1 MSRYTV
7 GVFGLV
13 ERNFPKDNAFPE
25 AKEVTAVWPLRRI
38 FEEGIG
44 RRLQLGP
51 ESGSVG
57 FRICKARHMPTPTIP
72 PHEVT
77 QLLLDWNKGNPDA
90 LEKLMPLVYKEL
102 RQLAHQYLGKER
114 VGHTLLTTDLVH
126 EAYLRL
132 VDQQRVRWQNRAHFF
147 GIAATLMRRI
157 LVDHARGKNRVKRG
171 AGAQQVSLADAA
183 AVSRQSTVDILAL
196 DNALT
201 ELGELD
207 QRKARV
213 VELRFFAGLEVE
225 EVAEFLKLS
234 PATVLRDWKMA
245 KAWLHRALSDE
256 I

>member
-1 MSRYTV
+1 M
-7 GVFGLV
+7 
-13 ERNFPKDNAFPE
+13 ERDFTKDIAFPK
-25 AKEVTAVWPLRRI
+25 AKAVVVCPLRLI
-38 FEEGIG
+38 FEDRIG
-44 RRLQLGP
+44 RQVQFGSEP
-51 ESGSVG
+51 GSVG
-57 FRICKARHMPTPTIP
+57 FPICKARHMPTSTLP

-77 QLLLDWNKGNPDA
+77 ELLLAWNEGNPDA

-114 VGHTLLTTDLVH
+114 VGHSLLTTDLVH

-132 VDQQRVRWQNRAHFF
+132 VDQQRVRWQNKAHFF

-157 LVDHARGKNRVKRG
+157 LVDHARGRNRVKRG
-171 AGAQQVSLADAA
+171 AGAQRVSFEEAA
-183 AVSRQSTVDILAL
+183 NVSRQSAVDILAL
-196 DNALT
+196 DYALT
-201 ELGELD
+201 ELGEID

-213 VELRFFAGLEVE
+213 VELRFFGGLEVD

-256 I
+256 T